1 MIMGKEEFSKKLK
14 AAAKEFASK
23 KKVASQPETQF
34 MKGALWAW
42 ELLMRGQTLAEYE
55 AKYRADVL
63 DREDKV
69 DAWKE
74 SLIHELAEMKI
85 ERDEMM
91 CEINKHG
98 RLIRKFDKNMNEYYE
113 SNPLYVHVKALDQTI
128 SVWRDKLGLSNTVN
142 PERIKQKP
150 KDTIGDKNPVNQAIV
165 AVKRDLD
172 EVPDFEE

>member
-1 MIMGKEEFSKKLK
+1 
-14 AAAKEFASK
+14 
-23 KKVASQPETQF
+23 

-74 SLIHELAEMKI
+74 SLIHELAEMKT

-98 RLIRKFDKNMNEYYE
+98 RLMRKIDKNMNEYYE
-113 SNPLYVHVKALDQTI
+113 SNPLYAHMKALDQTI

-142 PERIKQKP
+142 PQRIKESAKKHDV
-150 KDTIGDKNPVNQAIV
+150 KDDPIG
-165 AVKRDLD
+165 
-172 EVPDFEE
+172 EFFEGIR

>member
-1 MIMGKEEFSKKLK
+1 MKQEEFEAK
-14 AAAKEFASK
+14 AKSASK
-23 KKVASQPETQF
+23 EMLKKKAPTRPETQF

-74 SLIHELAEMKI
+74 SLIHELAEMKA

-91 CEINKHG
+91 AEINRHG
-98 RLIRKFDKNMNEYYE
+98 RLMQKFDKNMNEYYE

-142 PERIKQKP
+142 PDRIKQKP
-150 KDTIGDKNPVNQAIV
+150 KDTVDESDPM
-165 AVKRDLD
+165 VK
-172 EVPDFEE
+172 FITGGKK

>member
-1 MIMGKEEFSKKLK
+1 MDKEEFNKKLK
-14 AAAKEFASK
+14 AASKEFASK

-55 AKYRADVL
+55 TKYRADVL

-74 SLIHELAEMKI
+74 SLIHELAEMKT

-91 CEINKHG
+91 CEINEHG
-98 RLIRKFDKNMNEYYE
+98 RLMRKFDKNMNEYYE

-150 KDTIGDKNPVNQAIV
+150 KDTI
-165 AVKRDLD
+165 D
-172 EVPDFEE
+172 EKDAMVQFIQGKKK